1 MKDLFSSLKTR
12 LLGGGGRSAS
22 TLQEKLYREEEL
34 LNNCSFDSLYKNDL
48 QGGDL
53 YLSTV
58 TSAKNLIGGG
68 KLRFVRR
75 SCATLCSN
83 EGGGRHLVLSSSGVF
98 EIFLNVLFNSLSVAG
113 GVL

>member
-83 EGGGRHLVLSSSGVF
+83 FNFFKRGGVGYLVYTPFNYEGGVC
-98 EIFLNVLFNSLSVAG
+98 
-113 GVL
+113 

>member
-34 LNNCSFDSLYKNDL
+34 LNNCNFDSLYKNDL

-58 TSAKNLIGGG
+58 TSAENLIGGASYAS
-68 KLRFVRR
+68 LEEAVQPYVQIL
-75 SCATLCSN
+75 T
-83 EGGGRHLVLSSSGVF
+83 SSREEVWA
-98 EIFLNVLFNSLSVAG
+98 I
-113 GVL
+113 

>member
-22 TLQEKLYREEEL
+22 TLQEKIYREEEL
-34 LNNCSFDSLYKNDL
+34 LNKCNFDSLYKNDL

-58 TSAKNLIGGG
+58 TSAENLIGGG
-68 KLRFVRR
+68 Q
-75 SCATLCSN
+75 ATL
-83 EGGGRHLVLSSSGVF
+83 R
-98 EIFLNVLFNSLSVAG
+98 
-113 GVL
+113 